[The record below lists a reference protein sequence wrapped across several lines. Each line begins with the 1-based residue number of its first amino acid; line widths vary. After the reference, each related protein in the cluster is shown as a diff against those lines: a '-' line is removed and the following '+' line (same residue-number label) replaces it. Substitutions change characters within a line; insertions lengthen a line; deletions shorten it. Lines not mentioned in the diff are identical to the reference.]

1 MSETSGYK
9 HNKVILMVQAN
20 DILSALE
27 VMGVYLPNYGTEE
40 EKLSALVA
48 ALEALQVQVKTQKDA
63 AAAAELERQRAAQ
76 IAIQLEDKT
85 MRIRMKADE
94 LMEQNSELDVADA
107 LIQAAQII
115 KEENLVQPE

>member
-1 MSETSGYK
+1 
-9 HNKVILMVQAN
+9 MVQAN